1 VFTACQFTD
10 RASRNSEQRGI
21 LVEPV
26 SVILP
31 TYNRAHLL
39 GRAIDSV
46 LKQTYSEFEL
56 VVLDDGSTDNT
67 KELVQSYKDS
77 RVLYFGEI
85 KCGSAAAAYNA
96 GVKKASH
103 ALIAFQ
109 DSDDEWVETKLEKQM
124 KAFSDGGPEV
134 GLVYCDM
141 MRILDDGRE
150 FYFCS
155 PVVDSDLLVDPATR
169 EYAAANIGSQTCLLR
184 KDLFIDAGLFNE
196 TLPALEDL
204 EFLIRLSRRVR
215 FVKVAE
221 PLVRY
226 YETEGLMSNHTIHA
240 KARSMLLKMYG
251 KELSSQK
258 WFVAEELAKINELKR
273 LGEQAGTAVTSGSA
287 S

>member
-1 VFTACQFTD
+1 MQ
-10 RASRNSEQRGI
+10 
-21 LVEPV
+21 PV
-26 SVILP
+26 SVVLP
-31 TYNRAHLL
+31 TFNRAHLL

-46 LKQTYSEFEL
+46 LSQTYSEFEL
-56 VVLDDGSTDNT
+56 IVLDDGSTDNT
-67 KELVQSYKDS
+67 EELVRGYKDP
-77 RVLYFGEI
+77 RVIYVKES

-96 GVKKASH
+96 GVRQASH

-109 DSDDEWVETKLEKQM
+109 DSDDEWVVDKLEKQV
-124 KAFSDGGPEV
+124 KALSEGEPEV

-155 PVVDSDLLVDPATR
+155 PVVASDAIVDRATR

-184 KDLFIDAGLFNE
+184 KDLFMEAGLFNE
-196 TLPALEDL
+196 NLPALEDL
-204 EFLIRLSRRVR
+204 EFLIRLSRKVR

-240 KARSMLLKMYG
+240 QARSMLLKMYG

-258 WFVAEELAKINELKR
+258 WFVAEELAKISELKR
-273 LGEQAGTAVTSGSA
+273 LGEQSGSA
-287 S
+287 VKSSAVS